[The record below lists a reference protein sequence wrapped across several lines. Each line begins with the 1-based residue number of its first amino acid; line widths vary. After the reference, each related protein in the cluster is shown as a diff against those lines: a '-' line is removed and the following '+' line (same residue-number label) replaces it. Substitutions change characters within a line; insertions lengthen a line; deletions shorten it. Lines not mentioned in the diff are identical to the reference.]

1 MKSFKNFIQRVNSKL
16 SSKVEKGSFSHNV
29 LLMFIGTAIGQMGSV
44 ILSPALTR
52 IYSPEQF
59 GVLGIY
65 MMVISVMS
73 LVACLRYELAIP
85 LTKTEEEAANML
97 GVCLISLFAVN
108 LLIAVVLYPIDS
120 VPEYLRLSFG
130 LLWEYRLMVPL
141 GMFAIGAYQIMV
153 SYATHKQTFKLISQ
167 TKVYQGYGGP
177 ITQIILG
184 LAHTNVWGMITG
196 FVIGQS
202 MGASVLFK
210 RLIPHPKQ
218 VLKSMSLAGIKSMA
232 YRFRNFPLISSF
244 SSMINMLGGN
254 NILFLAIPMIYHS
267 TVITGFIFLI
277 NRIVERP
284 LLMVSTSILQVYM
297 GDAYKTQSHDRD
309 AMRDRFLKVLKFQFI
324 IVFGWLALINAS
336 AYYLI
341 PFVFGEDWR
350 ESVPFIY
357 ILSIAYLPQMT
368 MHAVTHTLQILE
380 KQKLAVIYDTLRLLA
395 VVFVLYLGY
404 AYAWQ
409 VSYLLIAY
417 GLVQALASVILFI
430 LMYKSINE
438 VKSLQ

>member
-1 MKSFKNFIQRVNSKL
+1 
-16 SSKVEKGSFSHNV
+16 
-29 LLMFIGTAIGQMGSV
+29 MFIGTAVGQMGSV

-52 IYSPEQF
+52 IYSPDEF

-85 LTKTEEEAANML
+85 LTKTEEETANML
-97 GVCLISLFAVN
+97 GVCLISLFLINA
-108 LLIAVVLYPIDS
+108 LIALILYPIDS
-120 VPEYLRLSFG
+120 VPECLKSSFG

-141 GMFAIGAYQIMV
+141 GMFVIGAYQIMV
-153 SYATHKQTFKLISQ
+153 SYATHMQNFKIISQ
-167 TKVYQGYGGP
+167 TKIYQGYGGP
-177 ITQIILG
+177 MSQIILG
-184 LAHTNVWGMITG
+184 LANTHVWGMIIG

-202 MGASVLFK
+202 MGASMLVK
-210 RLIPHPKQ
+210 KLIPHPKQ
-218 VLKSMSLAGIKSMA
+218 VMKSMSMSGIKAMA

-324 IVFGWLALINAS
+324 IVSGWLFLINSTAS
-336 AYYLI
+336 FLI

-350 ESVPFIY
+350 DSVQYIY

-380 KQKLAVIYDTLRLLA
+380 KQKLAVIYDTIRLLT
-395 VVFVLYLGY
+395 VIFVLYLGY

-409 VSYLLIAY
+409 VSNLLIAY
-417 GLVQALASVILFI
+417 GLVQALASGILFV

-438 VKSLQ
+438 VRP